1 MKTYGK
7 KWFFAL
13 TLAALAMIAIAS
25 LWVVIGQMFIEFY
38 YSVVSS
44 RRFEISNIDFWKS
57 IKSGVVVG
65 FITGVSC
72 CFLYYRKSR
81 RR

>member
-1 MKTYGK
+1 MKIYGK

-13 TLAALAMIAIAS
+13 TLATLAMIAIAS
-25 LWVVIGQMFIEFY
+25 LWVVIGQILVEFY
-38 YSVVSS
+38 YSVVFN
-44 RRFEISNIDFWKS
+44 RKFEISNIDFWKS
-57 IKSGVVVG
+57 IKSGVVAG

-72 CFLYYRKSR
+72 CLLYYRKSR